1 MSPIA
6 QFDAAAKLLV
16 TVSVMDADSQT
27 VFRAVITMRASPNKG
42 VNQAHI
48 WLLRMPDRLIQSLTM
63 LVVGLLVLHQ

>member
-27 VFRAVITMRASPNKG
+27 VFRAVITMWASPNKR

-63 LVVGLLVLHQ
+63 LAVGLLVSHQ